1 MKLTVSLLNDIIR
14 AQKYFS
20 LIFLGNI
27 LSLTLRV
34 EFRRSSLKTWQYCQ
48 IHKDHILIKSQEEK
62 KKRWSH
68 EADKD
73 EVDDERLIQCGH
85 NNQFL
90 FSSVSNF
97 GMGQSQKWPY
107 RQMEL
112 QSKILMEYAAGSN
125 ISGSFHNQFKSW
137 RLYFR

>member
-1 MKLTVSLLNDIIR
+1 MTERFSIFHGFSWFLLMKLTVSLLNSIIH

-34 EFRRSSLKTWQYCQ
+34 EFRRSSLKTWQHCQ
-48 IHKDHILIKSQEEK
+48 IHKDHMLIKSQEEK

-68 EADKD
+68 EADKG

-90 FSSVSNF
+90 FSSVS
-97 GMGQSQKWPY
+97 
-107 RQMEL
+107 
-112 QSKILMEYAAGSN
+112 ILGWVKVKHDPIGRWNCSPRY
-125 ISGSFHNQFKSW
+125 
-137 RLYFR
+137 